1 MVLTK
6 EQKITITWGRKDT
19 RLTTA
24 TGRVT
29 RNRFQPRY
37 SVIWGGRRADM
48 V

>member
-1 MVLTK
+1 MTM
-6 EQKITITWGRKDT
+6 TWGRKDT

-29 RNRFQPRY
+29 RNRFQPWY
-37 SVIWGGRRADM
+37 WAISGGRRADM